1 MWGWTVRLC
10 TIYAKIYR
18 GLRENRSQLLVGVV
32 TSLITRL
39 VFLQAQH
46 SPSAISPSSRNCIPK
61 FIVYHNN
68 IISLKTTAQQMASIP
83 QEGPSANRIYGSY
96 GSYRKLLPK
105 TFEPGG
111 WDVICQRGRES
122 YDHIGNRRFRLCIN
136 DNLDKYAS
144 AKTKPQ
150 QSDIVR
156 SIVADV
162 RDKCKETGGGFVRRV
177 SVRKVD
183 EVTYNIITYNNC
195 GLHL

>member
-1 MWGWTVRLC
+1 
-10 TIYAKIYR
+10 
-18 GLRENRSQLLVGVV
+18 
-32 TSLITRL
+32 
-39 VFLQAQH
+39 
-46 SPSAISPSSRNCIPK
+46 
-61 FIVYHNN
+61 
-68 IISLKTTAQQMASIP
+68 MASIP